1 MAKFTAYKV
10 SSLPTSNIDENGLY
24 FKKEAGDDFY
34 TSHLRASENWVD
46 LGIVDSVESVNGL
59 TGDVKIDLSFSGGDL
74 EIIATGDGTATTVAT
89 ITIIDD
95 SSSGANKTYSSD
107 KINSLI
113 QQAGGGDM
121 LASMYDPTGV
131 EGDAFDYDNFHNTP
145 DINDPTITITNGA
158 TVLGSF
164 SLNQEDADSINL
176 ASLTTK
182 VEDNLTS
189 TSSSNALSANQ
200 GRVLKDLIDNLQ
212 NVVNSGISLQGGYDA
227 GTETELPGAGNALKG
242 NAWYITN
249 SGTIQGETFEPGDM
263 LIANT
268 DSPSTTDISDWIAIQ
283 TNIGQ
288 ATESTPGH
296 AKIATSA
303 IALAG
308 TNDTD
313 IMTAKKVKE
322 VVENIS
328 QMLETS
334 TSIDIVNNEIRTK
347 AVKGD
352 VSIPANSV
360 TSTINN
366 GVVTYAKIQN
376 VSSESLLG
384 RYSSTNGTV
393 QEVKLADNLDF
404 DGADLTVVWGSEEW

>member
-24 FKKEAGDDFY
+24 FKKETGDDFY
-34 TSHLRASENWVD
+34 TSHLRASGDWVD
-46 LGIVDSVESVNGL
+46 LGIVDSVNSVNGL

-74 EIIATGDGTATTVAT
+74 EIIATGDGSAETVAT
-89 ITIIDD
+89 ITLIDD
-95 SSSGANKTYSSD
+95 SASGTNSTYSSD

-131 EGDAFDYDNFHNTP
+131 EGDVFDYDNIHNPP
-145 DINDPTITITNGA
+145 DINNSNIKMTLGGT
-158 TVLGSF
+158 TVIEF
-164 SLNQEDADSINL
+164 DLNQPNNETFDMTPLIIN
-176 ASLTTK
+176 

-189 TSSSNALSANQ
+189 SSTSNALSANQ

-212 NVVNSGISLQGGYDA
+212 SVVNSGISLQGGYDA
-227 GTETELPGAGNALKG
+227 GTETEFPGGGNALKG

-249 SGTIQGETFEPGDM
+249 SGTIEGVDFEPGDM

-268 DSPSTTDISDWIAIQ
+268 DNPSTTDISDWIAIQ

-288 ATESTPGH
+288 ATEGSPGH

-334 TSIDIVNNEIRTK
+334 TSIDIVDNEIRTK
-347 AVKGD
+347 AVTGD
-352 VSIPANSV
+352 VSIPANGV
-360 TSTINN
+360 TSTITN
-366 GVVTYAKIQN
+366 GAVTYAKIQN

-384 RYSSTNGTV
+384 RYSSSNGTV
-393 QEVKLADNLDF
+393 QEIKLADNLEF
-404 DGADLTVVWGSEEW
+404 DGSDLAVVWGSEEW

>member
-24 FKKEAGDDFY
+24 FKKETGEDFY
-34 TSHLRASENWVD
+34 TSHLRSSGDWID
-46 LGIVDSVESVNGL
+46 LGIVDSVNSVNGL

-74 EIIATGDGTATTVAT
+74 EIIATGNGTATTVAT

-164 SLNQEDADSINL
+164 SLNQEDTDSINL

-189 TSSSNALSANQ
+189 TSASNALSANQ
-200 GRVLKDLIDNLQ
+200 GRILKDLIDNLQ
-212 NVVNSGISLQGGYDA
+212 SVVNSGISLQGGYDA
-227 GTETELPGAGNALKG
+227 GTETEFPGGGNALKG

-249 SGTIQGETFEPGDM
+249 SGTIQGIAFEPGDM

-268 DSPSTTDISDWIAIQ
+268 DNPSTTDISDWIAIQ

-328 QMLETS
+328 QMLEAS
-334 TSIDIVNNEIRTK
+334 ASIDIVNNEIRTK
-347 AVKGD
+347 AVTGD
-352 VSIPANSV
+352 VSIPANGV

-366 GVVTYAKIQN
+366 GAVTYAKIQN

-384 RYSSTNGTV
+384 RYSSSNGTV
-393 QEVKLADNLDF
+393 QEIKLADNLEF
-404 DGADLTVVWGSEEW
+404 DGSDLAVVWGSEDW